1 VGFYYSFMKKQTYI
15 LSEIEL
21 RYNPKVPAIKKPRI
35 KCSQDAHKQFLDLM
49 DQTQFNIKEE
59 AAVLFMNRGNRVIGG
74 YKLSTGGITGTVVD
88 IRIILCMALKSLA
101 SGIILSH
108 THPSGEMNPSTAD
121 LDLTKKL
128 SESAKLMDIKL
139 VDHLIISNNGYLSF
153 ADEGLI

>member
-1 VGFYYSFMKKQTYI
+1 M
-15 LSEIEL
+15 SEIEL
-21 RYNPKVPAIKKPRI
+21 RYNPTVPAHKKPRI
-35 KCSQDAHKQFLDLM
+35 TCSKDVYVQFLELM
-49 DQTQFNIKEE
+49 DRTQFNIKEE
-59 AAVLFMNRGNRVIGG
+59 AVILFMNRGNRVIGG
-74 YKLSTGGITGTVVD
+74 YKLSTGGINGTVVD
-88 IRIILCMALKSLA
+88 IRIILCMALKTLA

-121 LDLTKKL
+121 LDLTKRL